1 MNIKLVKS
9 MPITMVIGGGLAGLA
24 AAGALSSNGHK
35 VILVESKGKIG
46 GRATSF
52 VDSASGDLI
61 DNCQHVSMKCCTNL
75 QYFCEKFGINHY
87 LKDEASMFWRTPD
100 GQTSLFKGS
109 GLLAPFHFAKSFLD
123 AHFLSWQEKIR
134 LAIGMTLLRL
144 TKEEEDSPFL
154 EWLANHFQ
162 SQRCIDRFWAPVL
175 ISALNTPMEKVGL
188 HYARKVFVDVFW
200 KNPKAYELGLPVVP
214 LSKLYG
220 EEVLSCLK
228 RTGVDIRLGN
238 PVKKICM
245 NKASRWQ
252 VLIENSEPMDV
263 DNIVLAVPFQ
273 RVVDLLG
280 ELSELDPAF
289 GLLEKLNTAPIT
301 SVHLWFDRPITDL
314 PHVVLLDS
322 IGQWM
327 FSRGKNER
335 GEHYYQ
341 IVISS
346 SAELLKSGNESVLKA
361 VLAEL
366 PMFFRDIGKATLIRG
381 RVVSEKQATFES
393 SFRVDEYRPFQAT
406 KIRGLY
412 LAGDYTQTGWPATM
426 EGAVRS
432 GYLVAEKILES
443 CGEKVRCLQ
452 PDLV

>member
-24 AAGALSSNGHK
+24 AAGALSSNGHR

-175 ISALNTPMEKVGL
+175 ISALNTPME
-188 HYARKVFVDVFW
+188 
-200 KNPKAYELGLPVVP
+200 
-214 LSKLYG
+214 
-220 EEVLSCLK
+220 
-228 RTGVDIRLGN
+228 
-238 PVKKICM
+238 
-245 NKASRWQ
+245 
-252 VLIENSEPMDV
+252 
-263 DNIVLAVPFQ
+263 
-273 RVVDLLG
+273 
-280 ELSELDPAF
+280 
-289 GLLEKLNTAPIT
+289 
-301 SVHLWFDRPITDL
+301 
-314 PHVVLLDS
+314 
-322 IGQWM
+322 
-327 FSRGKNER
+327 
-335 GEHYYQ
+335 
-341 IVISS
+341 
-346 SAELLKSGNESVLKA
+346 
-361 VLAEL
+361 
-366 PMFFRDIGKATLIRG
+366 
-381 RVVSEKQATFES
+381 
-393 SFRVDEYRPFQAT
+393 
-406 KIRGLY
+406 
-412 LAGDYTQTGWPATM
+412 
-426 EGAVRS
+426 
-432 GYLVAEKILES
+432 
-443 CGEKVRCLQ
+443 
-452 PDLV
+452 